1 MIRAALQCTPTTYL
15 QTTIPVGMVDTQFPK
30 FKWETLS
37 EQNSGHTKDEW
48 GAKEQKPKTRKIIAY
63 TVAWDRST

>member
-1 MIRAALQCTPTTYL
+1 
-15 QTTIPVGMVDTQFPK
+15 MVDTQFPK

-48 GAKEQKPKTRKIIAY
+48 GIKAQKPKTTKIIAY
-63 TVAWDRST
+63 TVVWNNLTDPLLDN